1 MNDLIK
7 HEGQKKSIAILGDH
21 ILQSRSHS
29 IASNIYIYIYMLG
42 SKTLGTKCIRIS
54 FCICW
59 QTMIKT
65 MSLGLGLPKIYL
77 L

>member
-7 HEGQKKSIAILGDH
+7 HEGQKKSIVILGDH

-42 SKTLGTKCIRIS
+42 SKTLGTKCIRTS

-65 MSLGLGLPKIYL
+65 MSLSLGLPKVYL